1 MLDFRTAAG
10 GVGVNQESDASG
22 QGAGNRN
29 FRGMQQ
35 GHDIPAEVF
44 GRSSGKRGV
53 EISGD
58 GEEGTDDVVR
68 LQVVGVDQGA
78 QQLVGGRQ
86 NFAGIVPADGS
97 GPSDSLKTG
106 WRRHET

>member
-22 QGAGNRN
+22 QGARNRN

-44 GRSSGKRGV
+44 SRSSGNAASRSRVTVKRALTMS
-53 EISGD
+53 SGS
-58 GEEGTDDVVR
+58 R
-68 LQVVGVDQGA
+68 LFGVDQGA
-78 QQLVGGRQ
+78 QQHVGGRQ

>member
-1 MLDFRTAAG
+1 
-10 GVGVNQESDASG
+10 
-22 QGAGNRN
+22 
-29 FRGMQQ
+29 MQQ
-35 GHDIPAEVF
+35 GNDIPAEVF
-44 GRSSGKRGV
+44 GRASGKRGV

-68 LQVVGVDQGA
+68 LEVVGVDQRP

-86 NFAGIVPADGS
+86 DFAGIVPADGS
-97 GPSDSLKTG
+97 GAADSLKAG

>member
-44 GRSSGKRGV
+44 SGSSGKRSV

-68 LQVVGVDQGA
+68 LQVVGINQGA
-78 QQLVGGRQ
+78 KQLVGGRQ
-86 NFAGIVPADGS
+86 NFAGLVPADRG
-97 GPSDSLKTG
+97 GPSDSLKAR
-106 WRRHET
+106 WSRHET

>member
-22 QGAGNRN
+22 QRAGNRN
-29 FRGMQQ
+29 LGGMQQ
-35 GHDIPAEVF
+35 SHDIPAEVF
-44 GRSSGKRGV
+44 GSSSGKRGV
-53 EISGD
+53 EISSD

-86 NFAGIVPADGS
+86 NFAGIVPADGG
-97 GPSDSLKTG
+97 GPSDSLKAR
-106 WRRHET
+106 WSRHET